1 MKSHSKSP
9 YRRLPL
15 TGVDSQAGGAVEV
28 GDVKVVD
35 VEGGSQAGAFVVD
48 DKEVAVARVE

>member
-15 TGVDSQAGGAVEV
+15 AGVDSQAGGAVEV
-28 GDVKVVD
+28 VDVKVVD

-48 DKEVAVARVE
+48 DVEVAVTRVE